1 MLPGF
6 KNYVVLPYNMLLDL
20 KYAARLYIICCP
32 ALKRCCV
39 ALKLR
44 YYDLYYL
51 ACHLRNFY
59 IHLFRLAELRATAP
73 FQTSSGCQFR
83 PRNYNAIPALC
94 DCTEPLAIW
103 RNPLSPL
110 GYKQRFFQ
118 PLQDPL
124 GAQRPSLSSPLRHKG
139 VFLGRA
145 IVSRS

>member
-1 MLPGF
+1 M
-6 KNYVVLPYNMLLDL
+6 
-20 KYAARLYIICCP
+20 RIYIISR
-32 ALKRCCV
+32 ATLET
-39 ALKLR
+39 
-44 YYDLYYL
+44 
-51 ACHLRNFY
+51 FY
-59 IHLFRLAELRATAP
+59 ILLFRLSDWLRYNEQLHPSRLLLGVGQA
-73 FQTSSGCQFR
+73 S
-83 PRNYNAIPALC
+83 NYNAIPALC

-145 IVSRS
+145 IVSRSRSSKEEPRIFVSPFLQRNKYMEFFSLTVDLSPI